1 MTQASRVIWF
11 NEDDVS
17 FVNVTT
23 GHEYKSGE
31 TVTADSNDTSTT
43 FKITLKD
50 STKHWPEG
58 DRIFKFQQTDP
69 ENPVDPMYI
78 NGFQTTLYNDHF
90 TFTSYALYA
99 IFEYGG
105 TSGSS
110 SLDKENSF
118 HFNAL
123 LDSNNNIIQD
133 KDIVTNNP
141 NVIAKSTYDVVYNKD
156 HVTITAKSGFKIT
169 SVKMY
174 TRLADGAK
182 FADYTSSLDS
192 KGNLDIQFDREPI
205 PKGIN
210 AGLYSTSDNVW
221 GYYAKVT
228 TVPYSEPH
236 TDENQKI
243 NFNVK
248 YNNGLTDVSSTV
260 TAEPK
265 TKISGTV
272 TAGAGYTITGVFGAK
287 YLVRPGQ
294 YFYIKD
300 FTATK
305 ISDYQYSYSFTAPS
319 YKVDITIDVATKQE
333 PGSILID
340 TSGLVNCY
348 ISPTKITQGKQTD
361 ITLNANPGYVLNG
374 AGTYTVDGTT
384 NSFSCNKVS
393 SYQITIT
400 ANKSVSISFKATKE
414 TKTETKP
421 TSVIHTYVLDQDT
434 YNNLGKRIV
443 SEVNSAGDGFVNY
456 NYTNFVNYLYEI
468 PFDVGN
474 DITTSS
480 SSINF
485 GKYNLD
491 FSCKTVTHE
500 TLTVDLGSINLTDV
514 ATSNDMRPISI
525 VLFAPFSENI
535 NLPTTVLGS
544 KLYLSFSINLKN
556 EHSLLLIKQ
565 NDNIIYSGQTELFND
580 LPLYFTSGTQ
590 DTLVRKLD
598 KQYQNKIKQAY
609 VLVNYNKPITGL
621 TSYKT
626 TEHGTLSNYK
636 GFTRVSHGTLKRS
649 ISSSID
655 NALLSLLR
663 QGVIIK

>member
-1 MTQASRVIWF
+1 MTQASRIIWF
-11 NEDDVS
+11 NEDAVS

-31 TVTADSNDTSTT
+31 TVTADSNDYNTT

-50 STKHWPEG
+50 SNKHWPAGE
-58 DRIFKFQQTDP
+58 RLFKFQQTDP

-90 TFTSYALYA
+90 TFTSQALYA

-141 NVIAKSTYDVVYNKD
+141 NVIANSKYDTVYNKD
-156 HVTITAKSGFKIT
+156 HVTITAKPGYKIT
-169 SVKMY
+169 NVKMY
-174 TRLADGAK
+174 TRLAGSAK
-182 FADYTSSLDS
+182 FADYTNSLDS
-192 KGNLDIQFDREPI
+192 KGNLDIQFSRDPI

-210 AGLYSTSDNVW
+210 DGLYSYSPNVW

-228 TVPYSEPH
+228 TVPTTETPPVV
-236 TDENQKI
+236 TNPKI
-243 NFNVK
+243 DFNIN

-265 TKISGTV
+265 TKISGKV
-272 TAGAGYTITGVFGAK
+272 TAGAGFTITGVFGAK
-287 YLVRPGQ
+287 YLVRPSQ
-294 YFYIKD
+294 YFYIQD

-319 YKVDITIDVATKQE
+319 YKVDIIIDVAAKKE

-374 AGTYTVDGTT
+374 AGTYTVDGTQT
-384 NSFSCNKVS
+384 GFSCNNVS
-393 SYQITIT
+393 SYQIKVT
-400 ANKSVSISFKATKE
+400 ANKSVSISFKATK
-414 TKTETKP
+414 TETKP
-421 TSVIHTYVLDQDT
+421 SSIIHTYVLDQDT

-443 SEVNSAGDGFVNY
+443 AEVNAYGDGFVNY

-485 GKYNLD
+485 GKQTLD
-491 FSCKTVTHE
+491 FSCKNVTHE
-500 TLTVDLGSINLTDV
+500 TLNIDLGSIDLTNV
-514 ATSNDMRPISI
+514 ATSNDMKPISI
-525 VLFAPFSENI
+525 TLFAPFSENI
-535 NLPTTVLGS
+535 ILPATVLGS

-556 EHSLLLIKQ
+556 EHGLLLIKQ
-565 NDNIIYSGQTELFND
+565 NDNIIYSGKTELFTD
-580 LPLYFTSGTQ
+580 LPLYFTAGTQ
-590 DTLVRKLD
+590 DTLVRTLD

-609 VLVNYNKPITGL
+609 IVVNYNKPITGL

-626 TEHGTLSNYK
+626 TEHGKLSNYK
-636 GFTRVSHGTLKRS
+636 GFTRVSHGTLKKS
-649 ISSSID
+649 ISSSVD